1 MLRMLTVKDVLRTL
15 ESFTPERWAFD
26 FDNGGLLVGSK
37 SSPVTK
43 IITALDPSP
52 ALVERAV
59 AEGAE
64 LVITHHPILWA
75 GTKSITDAKDDTAF
89 ALSLAKHGISHI
101 AAHTNWDSAP
111 GGINDTLAGLLG
123 LQNLNSFGSA
133 ASVPYSKIIV
143 FCQQEQEDILLDVM
157 AEHGAGNI
165 GNYRRCGFK
174 AHGIGTFEPLP
185 GSNPSVGRI
194 GKSDE
199 IEETKIEMICPTHR
213 VSDVISAM
221 IEKHNYEQPAFD
233 VIPLAPL
240 EEQPCG
246 RIGSPPIPITLQQF
260 ITETN
265 TALGTISMAWGDPQ
279 RMIEKVAVVGGAA
292 DGEWKNALEA
302 GADVFVTGEVKHHI
316 SIEATNAGL
325 ATVAA
330 GHYATENPG
339 MKAMA
344 DQLNLRLPAIKS
356 SHFEP
361 APGQFG
367 RPI

>member
-1 MLRMLTVKDVLRTL
+1 MLTVQDVLRTL
-15 ESFTPERWAFD
+15 ESFTPVRWAFD
-26 FDNGGLLVGSK
+26 FDNVGLLVGSK
-37 SSPVTK
+37 SASVTK

-52 ALVERAV
+52 ALINQAI
-59 AEGAE
+59 AEKAE
-64 LVITHHPILWA
+64 LVITHHPILWN

-89 ALSLAKHGISHI
+89 ALSLAQNGISHI
-101 AAHTNWDSAP
+101 AAHTNWDAAP

-123 LQNLNSFGSA
+123 LQHLSSFGSA

-174 AHGIGTFEPLP
+174 ANGIGTFEPLP

-213 VSDVISAM
+213 VSEVISAM

-240 EEQPCG
+240 EEQPGG
-246 RIGSPPIPITLQQF
+246 RIGNLPAPITLLHF
-260 ITETN
+260 LNEVKV
-265 TALGTISMAWGDPQ
+265 ALGTAPLAWGDPD
-279 RMIEKVAVVGGAA
+279 RIVEKVAVVGGAA
-292 DGEWKNALEA
+292 DSEWRNALEA

-316 SIEATNAGL
+316 SIEAANAGL
-325 ATVAA
+325 TIVAA
-330 GHYATENPG
+330 GHFATENPG

-344 DQLNLRLPAIKS
+344 DQLNLRLPAVKTT
-356 SHFEP
+356 HFEP
-361 APGQFG
+361 LAGQFG